1 MGGGADTGVIACQQ
15 NQLFDER
22 TSVCKYWQDVNT
34 NLYCPKFDGSA
45 AGGALI
51 NSKPL
56 TTPKPTA
63 APVTIPTIAE
73 SKPRPS
79 TATVHNLST
88 ISSAGKACSSNDH
101 CQPGQFCYEM
111 IQGQGEG
118 YCGFCSSDGTG
129 CPTNEICRIDVC
141 RRQDESGVSKC
152 FRLGEL
158 DEDCGSGADDSV
170 SMYSNPEWNSFFCGA
185 TFTDIKRKCLL
196 SKPCPG
202 GFASRFCGN
211 NEGCFSVASCTAEYS
226 VATENNVPLP
236 PHPPDA
242 KLMSAAGET
251 SSTEELSY
259 TYSELNQGN
268 LNVKPTTPLG
278 SHEQADKCSL
288 CGNTGQL
295 KSSDYVT
302 IDSNHISCGDFALF
316 LSENKSVKAD
326 QCRNFRGQY
335 SGKCCNIDRARS
347 DCSLCGDSSLDLDA
361 SVFFS
366 GEAVSCHELES
377 RVMLEEDTIE
387 QCETHQRLYFGI
399 CCIQVPE
406 NPCHLCNSKDGSRLN
421 MESNSRVSYAGEVKT
436 CVDMYHFLYARQEE
450 SSEHCIGAQGELFDL
465 CCESTESRTTP
476 LYSFGVA
483 LPIDMH
489 TAPGGVSGGASS
501 PLTPSSTQKP
511 SSEFTSWYS
520 GYPRSSNAS
529 SSEVSFWS
537 LPFLVVGLMV
547 MT

>member
-1 MGGGADTGVIACQQ
+1 VAGAIGRQQQLGTPSSSNNNNNNEDSSSNNNVNAQETRQQSNDPDSLCTRKNSIKLTGYKATLDCRGYVYCRDGYVMGGGADTGVIACQQ

-63 APVTIPTIAE
+63 APVAIPTIAE

-79 TATVHNLST
+79 TTTVHNPST

-196 SKPCPG
+196 SK
-202 GFASRFCGN
+202 
-211 NEGCFSVASCTAEYS
+211 V
-226 VATENNVPLP
+226 
-236 PHPPDA
+236 
-242 KLMSAAGET
+242 
-251 SSTEELSY
+251 
-259 TYSELNQGN
+259 
-268 LNVKPTTPLG
+268 
-278 SHEQADKCSL
+278 
-288 CGNTGQL
+288 
-295 KSSDYVT
+295 
-302 IDSNHISCGDFALF
+302 
-316 LSENKSVKAD
+316 
-326 QCRNFRGQY
+326 
-335 SGKCCNIDRARS
+335 
-347 DCSLCGDSSLDLDA
+347 
-361 SVFFS
+361 
-366 GEAVSCHELES
+366 
-377 RVMLEEDTIE
+377 
-387 QCETHQRLYFGI
+387 
-399 CCIQVPE
+399 
-406 NPCHLCNSKDGSRLN
+406 RLN
-421 MESNSRVSYAGEVKT
+421 MTIAVIYILAQSPCLNTQTWQPLSLTLAMPRWFCLSV
-436 CVDMYHFLYARQEE
+436 LRQ
-450 SSEHCIGAQGELFDL
+450 Q
-465 CCESTESRTTP
+465 
-476 LYSFGVA
+476 
-483 LPIDMH
+483 
-489 TAPGGVSGGASS
+489 
-501 PLTPSSTQKP
+501 
-511 SSEFTSWYS
+511 
-520 GYPRSSNAS
+520 
-529 SSEVSFWS
+529 
-537 LPFLVVGLMV
+537 
-547 MT
+547 